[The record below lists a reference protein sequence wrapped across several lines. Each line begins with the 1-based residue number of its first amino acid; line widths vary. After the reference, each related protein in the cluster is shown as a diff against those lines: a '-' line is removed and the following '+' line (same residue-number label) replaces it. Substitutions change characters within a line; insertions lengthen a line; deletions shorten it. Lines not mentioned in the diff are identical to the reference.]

1 MKTLK
6 FGFFFLALV
15 SAMSLVSCKKDP
27 SVIKVFVRTD
37 SNALVEGAR
46 VVIISDVQ
54 VNEFKTEDVDTVLT
68 NIDGYAEFVKDDY
81 FKSAG
86 KENSVAYFDIVVKSG
101 EKVAQGRIRARAN
114 TTAVETVYL
123 PN

>member
-1 MKTLK
+1 MKTIK
-6 FGFFFLALV
+6 FGLYFFAL
-15 SAMSLVSCKKDP
+15 MSVISLTSCKKDP

-54 VNEFKTEDVDTVLT
+54 VNEFKTEDVDTALT
-68 NIDGYAEFVKDDY
+68 NVDGYAEFIKDDY

-86 KENSVAYFDIVVKSG
+86 KKNSVAYFDIVVKTG
-101 EKVAQGRIRARAN
+101 EKVAQGRLRSRAH